1 MNHHKNMRSLS
12 VHPNHNIYIYI
23 FLIFIILFVF
33 FLFEKKP
40 FFFHS
45 VQEKKT
51 CQVYQQ
57 KKGRKFNTDDLV
69 FRKESHLP
77 SEALLSL

>member
-1 MNHHKNMRSLS
+1 MRSLS

-23 FLIFIILFVF
+23 YIFNVHYF
-33 FLFEKKP
+33 FFFFFFNLKKN